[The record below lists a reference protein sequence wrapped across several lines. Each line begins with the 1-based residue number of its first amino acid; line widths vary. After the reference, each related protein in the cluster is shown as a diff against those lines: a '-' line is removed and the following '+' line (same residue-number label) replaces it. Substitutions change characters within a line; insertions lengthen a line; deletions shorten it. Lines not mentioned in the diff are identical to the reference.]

1 MDTVIF
7 LLVLSTLPQLVVTQ
21 APHVTSFRAV
31 VEMVSGDSRIF
42 SGEEVRLTCSVP
54 DVHRSSWT
62 YLWFR
67 GSNQLLQ
74 FGKNLTLWKAK
85 VQDSGKFYCQ
95 GVRDTVIGNIH
106 TLQSLPLEIHVDGG
120 WAILQVP
127 PYPGLVGETLKVTCR
142 VRGTSRLHEVI
153 LYKDG
158 VEVMRQNGLSPHFYL
173 NNLTLEDKGIYSCR
187 ASWDADRRTRSV
199 ISTDASV
206 QVLEVLSQPVL
217 EIVADHNLIPVKKL
231 KLICHVQY
239 NSRAPAPAIHFFFYK
254 NNNRLGTATSQNYDL
269 VQRTPGQYSC
279 KAKVPELGIS
289 KGSEP
294 KSFGQVTGPQMLIPH
309 AHHTRDP
316 LPSLPHAAE
325 PTAAWSS
332 PHRSTATSTFI
343 QPAEVSTQSTDPT
356 LRPSQPAPSTLPST
370 AQSLTQTSI
379 PLPLNKSEESGDMSG
394 GSGDLQTLTSGDKL
408 SDITENT

>member
-1 MDTVIF
+1 MDTVIV
-7 LLVLSTLPQLVVTQ
+7 LLVLSTLPQLAVTQ
-21 APHVTSFRAV
+21 APRVTSFRAEL
-31 VEMVSGDSRIF
+31 EMVSGDSRIF
-42 SGEEVRLTCSVP
+42 SGEELRLTCSIP
-54 DVHRSSWT
+54 DVHGSSWT

-67 GSNQLLQ
+67 GSKELPQD
-74 FGKNLTLWKAK
+74 GKDLILWKTK

-95 GVRDTVIGNIH
+95 GVRNTLVGNIH
-106 TLQSLPLEIHVDGG
+106 TLQSLPLEIYVDGG

-199 ISTDASV
+199 ISADALV

-217 EIVADHNLIPVKKL
+217 EIAADHDLIPVKKM

-239 NSRAPAPAIHFFFYK
+239 NGRAPAPAIHFYFYN
-254 NNNRLGTATSQNYDL
+254 NNNRLGTSTSENYDF

-289 KGSEP
+289 KWSEP
-294 KSFGQVTGPQMLIPH
+294 KSFGQVTGPQMLMAH

-316 LPSLPHAAE
+316 LLSVPLADA
-325 PTAAWSS
+325 PTAAWPS
-332 PHRSTATSTFI
+332 PHRSTATPTFI

-356 LRPSQPAPSTLPST
+356 LRPSQPAPSTLLS
-370 AQSLTQTSI
+370 AQSLTQNSI
-379 PLPLNKSEESGDMSG
+379 PLPLKKSEESGDISG
-394 GSGDLQTLTSGDKL
+394 GSGDLQTLSYGDKF